1 MYADQGCP
9 NMARYVWITKGFSPR
24 DGGWV
29 RFEGMDG
36 AWRNEEDAWRF
47 IQLIWPL
54 MVLSA
59 DYVTVNVVRTIQFTR
74 SGRLHE
80 VL

>member
-29 RFEGMDG
+29 RFGG
-36 AWRNEEDAWRF
+36 GWRNEEDAWQSV
-47 IQLIWPL
+47 QLLWPL
-54 MVLSA
+54 IVLSA
-59 DYVTVNVVRTIQFTR
+59 DYVTVDVVRTIKFR
-74 SGRLHE
+74 SNADHSS
-80 VL
+80 